1 MDGQRFDEL
10 TRALATGTTRRQAL
24 QLGSTG
30 LVASLLALA
39 GRGEV
44 AADDTPKPLGKKCRK
59 DAQCA
64 SGFCDPVSRTCAASS
79 AICGPYPVTLND
91 PGPPARV
98 EFTVQD
104 TDCGLAEIL
113 VVRSANADTVVPPFT
128 VGTTEPVIVTS
139 TKIDQSQPAT
149 VEFRTTDL
157 CGNVSTC
164 EYTF

>member
-1 MDGQRFDEL
+1 MDPQRFDEL
-10 TRALATGTTRRQAL
+10 AKMMAARGSRRRFLAR
-24 QLGSTG
+24 
-30 LVASLLALA
+30 LA
-39 GRGEV
+39 GVGTALGLTVAGAGEV

-79 AICGPYPVTLND
+79 ATCGPYPVTLND

-98 EFTVQD
+98 EITVQD